1 MIDAINGLIEAVMA
15 SPWAYLAIFL
25 VSAVDA
31 FFPVVPSETTVIA
44 AGVLA
49 AAGKQSLLWVIAV
62 GGLGAVAGDHISYL
76 IGRLFGRPAIDWL
89 LRGDRG
95 RQAREWATR
104 ALRTRGGL
112 MIVVCRFIPGGR
124 TATTLAAGA
133 LSYPLSRF
141 TPFDALAAACW
152 ATYSALIGYF
162 TGAALQGNHLLA
174 VGVGIGVAVALSLVA
189 EVTRWA
195 LRHRANRGGGDD
207 GHDDTGSDSEDAA
220 GQRHT
225 PVGGGA
231 LLRADD
237 SDQAEGQRQRRRRA
251 GDEHPD
257 DGNEPE
263 HNRHD
268 AEHERGGTQPVAR
281 RRLGWSLRRHG
292 ASRKAQP

>member
-49 AAGKQSLLWVIAV
+49 ASGKQSLPWVIAV

-76 IGRLFGRPAIDWL
+76 IGRFFGRPAIERL
-89 LRGDRG
+89 LRGERG
-95 RQAREWATR
+95 QRARAWATR
-104 ALRTRGGL
+104 GLRTHGGL
-112 MIVVCRFIPGGR
+112 VIVVCRFIPGGR

-162 TGAALQGNHLLA
+162 TGAAFQGNHLLA
-174 VGVGIGVAVALSLVA
+174 VAAGIGIAVALSVIA
-189 EVTRWA
+189 ESTRWL
-195 LRHRANRGGGDD
+195 LRHRAYRGRYH
-207 GHDDTGSDSEDAA
+207 HDHRDARHASEDAA
-220 GQRHT
+220 GERHAF
-225 PVGGGA
+225 VGGNA
-231 LLRADD
+231 PLRADD
-237 SDQAEGQRQRRRRA
+237 SDQPESEGQRGRGGR
-251 GDEHPD
+251 DEQPD
-257 DGNEPE
+257 DGNETE
-263 HNRHD
+263 DDGNE
-268 AEHERGGTQPVAR
+268 AEHEGGGARPVAR
-281 RRLGWSLRRHG
+281 RRDLRRHDDVPG
-292 ASRKAQP
+292 AQP